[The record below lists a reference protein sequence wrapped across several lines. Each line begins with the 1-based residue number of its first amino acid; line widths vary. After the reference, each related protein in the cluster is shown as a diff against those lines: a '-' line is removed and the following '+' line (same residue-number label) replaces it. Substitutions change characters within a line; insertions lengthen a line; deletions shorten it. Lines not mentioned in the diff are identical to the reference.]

1 VWVALEE
8 IVVVTVERQVTLDW
22 GLEAVSQEIL
32 VAMHLLEALDKQTKP
47 HLQDQF
53 MGIIF

>member
-8 IVVVTVERQVTLDW
+8 IVVVTVERQVTQDW
-22 GLEAVSQEIL
+22 GLEAVSQGVLAE
-32 VAMHLLEALDKQTKP
+32 MHLLEALDKQTKP

-53 MGIIF
+53 TGIIF